1 MTGLF
6 YKCFTLKR
14 HLFYTKK
21 WYCKTENKKKSN
33 NSLIYFSMV
42 NLKATVRIKTKSG
55 LYPVYIR
62 FTKSNQVSYVKTSWV
77 VNEKG
82 LGSKKDIIDPFVIH
96 QTSILIDNYYTQ
108 LNQIDTSKWTTSE
121 IVKYLTEYNN
131 DLSFSDYTRKHIEKM
146 ISRGQERTSRN
157 YKWALKHM
165 ERFAETDNIMFSRL
179 TSAFLNRW
187 IESLSETNRC
197 KEQYPVCMREVYKAA
212 LKEFNDEELGIVK
225 LKNPW
230 SNVVIPRSDIPEK
243 RAIPA
248 SMLRK
253 FFNVVPD
260 RSRFTHPLMEVGQ
273 DVALISFCMC
283 GLNAVDIFNAK
294 KDQYVNGIFHY
305 ERQKTRMSRS
315 DKGYFEVRVP
325 AFLKPTFEK
334 YLSKNTDSPWLFN
347 FHDRLSTSDS
357 FCANVNIGIKQI
369 WEKVESGYKASLYAF
384 RHSWAT
390 IAQNECGA
398 TMNEVDFGLNHSI
411 NKMAKVYV
419 KVDYTPAW
427 VLNEKVIDFIFFT
440 DKESKHVEKE
450 DKTFERISKYNNIRA
465 EAYVMGK
472 KVCALEDTGF
482 SNVDQIMDKLVTLLP
497 KNVKNARVQFKITNV
512 DKELTQMYQRLIP

>member
-1 MTGLF
+1 MAT
-6 YKCFTLKR
+6 
-14 HLFYTKK
+14 
-21 WYCKTENKKKSN
+21 
-33 NSLIYFSMV
+33 
-42 NLKATVRIKTKSG
+42 LKATVKSKRKDG
-55 LYPVYIR
+55 MYVVYIR
-62 FTKSNQVSYVKTSWV
+62 FAHNRRVSYLRTSWL
-77 VNEKG
+77 VNDKG
-82 LGSKKDIIDPFVIH
+82 ISRNKKDIIDPIVIQ
-96 QTSILIDNYYTQ
+96 QTSKLIVQYYEQ
-108 LNQIDTSKWTTSE
+108 LNRIDTQNWTVKE
-121 IVKYLTEYNN
+121 IVDYIQKGKNGV
-131 DLSFSDYTRKHIEKM
+131 SFSLYARKHIDKM
-146 ISRGQERTSRN
+146 IARGQERTSRN
-157 YKWALKHM
+157 YKWALNHM

-243 RAIPA
+243 RAITA

-260 RSRFTHPLMEVGQ
+260 RSRFTNPLMEVGQ

-283 GLNAVDIFNAK
+283 GLNAVDIFNAQ

-325 AFLKPTFEK
+325 EFLKPTFEK
-334 YLSKNTDSPWLFN
+334 YLSRDKKSPWLFN

-357 FCANVNIGIKQI
+357 FSANVNIGIKQI
-369 WEKVESGYKASLYAF
+369 WEKVDPNYKASLYAF

-427 VLNEKVIDFIFFT
+427 ILNEKVIDPQ
-440 DKESKHVEKE
+440 
-450 DKTFERISKYNNIRA
+450 IRN
-465 EAYVMGK
+465 
-472 KVCALEDTGF
+472 L
-482 SNVDQIMDKLVTLLP
+482 
-497 KNVKNARVQFKITNV
+497 
-512 DKELTQMYQRLIP
+512 

>member
-1 MTGLF
+1 MA
-6 YKCFTLKR
+6 TLKPTVKSK
-14 HLFYTKK
+14 L
-21 WYCKTENKKKSN
+21 KTGMY
-33 NSLIYFSMV
+33 I
-42 NLKATVRIKTKSG
+42 
-55 LYPVYIR
+55 VYIR
-62 FTKSNQVSYVKTSWV
+62 VVHNRQSSFIRTSWMV
-77 VNEKG
+77 SDKG
-82 LGSKKDIIDPFVIH
+82 VKGKDVIDPYVIQ
-96 QTSILIDNYYTQ
+96 QTSNLISRYYSTR
-108 LNQIDTSKWTTSE
+108 NQINTSNWTASEVVAYLTTS
-121 IVKYLTEYNN
+121 TE
-131 DLSFSDYTRKHIEKM
+131 DMSFSDYARKHIEKL
-146 ISRGQERTSRN
+146 IKRGQERTSRN
-157 YKWALKHM
+157 YKWALNHM
-165 ERFAETDNIMFSRL
+165 ERFALTDNIMFSRL
-179 TSAFLNRW
+179 TSAFLNQW

-197 KEQYPVCMREVYKAA
+197 KEQYPVCIREIYKAA
-212 LKEFNDEELGIVK
+212 MKEYNDEEQGIAR

-230 SNVVIPRSDIPEK
+230 CNVVIPRSDIPEK

-260 RSRFTHPLMEVGQ
+260 RSRFTHPLMELGQ
-273 DVALISFCMC
+273 DIALISFCMC
-283 GLNAVDIFNAK
+283 GLNAVDIFNAE

-305 ERQKTRMSRS
+305 ERRKTRNTRA

-334 YLSKNTDSPWLFN
+334 YLSKNVDSPWLFD

-369 WEKVESGYKASLYAF
+369 WEKVDPNYKASLYAF

-427 VLNEKVIDFIFFT
+427 ILNEKVIDFIFFT
-440 DKESKHVEKE
+440 DNESKYVEKE
-450 DKTFERISKYNNIRA
+450 DKTFERISKYNNVRA
-465 EAYVMGK
+465 EAFIMGCK
-472 KVCALEDTGF
+472 
-482 SNVDQIMDKLVTLLP
+482 
-497 KNVKNARVQFKITNV
+497 
-512 DKELTQMYQRLIP
+512 

>member
-1 MTGLF
+1 
-6 YKCFTLKR
+6 
-14 HLFYTKK
+14 
-21 WYCKTENKKKSN
+21 
-33 NSLIYFSMV
+33 MV

-55 LYPVYIR
+55 IYPVYIR
-62 FTKSNQVSYVKTSWV
+62 FTKKNQVSYVKTSWV
-77 VNEKG
+77 VNERG
-82 LGSKKDIIDPFVIH
+82 LTADKKDIKDPFVIQ
-96 QTSILIDNYYTQ
+96 QTSILIESYYRQ
-108 LNQIDTSKWTTSE
+108 LNQIDTSNWSVSE
-121 IVKYLTEYNN
+121 IVKYVTEFNN
-131 DLSFSDYTRKHIEKM
+131 DISFSDYTREHIAKL
-146 ISRGQERTSRN
+146 IKRGQERTSRN
-157 YKWALKHM
+157 YKWALQHM

-179 TSAFLNRW
+179 TSSFLNRW
-187 IESLSETNRC
+187 IESLSVTNRC

-212 LKEFNDEELGIVK
+212 IKEFNDEEQGIVK

-230 SNVVIPRSDIPEK
+230 KNVTIPKSDVPDK

-248 SMLRK
+248 SKLRA

-260 RSRFTHPLMEVGQ
+260 RSRFTNPLMEIGQ

-294 KDQYVNGIFHY
+294 KNQYVDGIFHY
-305 ERQKTRMSRS
+305 ERQKTRNARA

-325 AFLKPTFEK
+325 EFLKPTFEK
-334 YLSKNTDSPWLFN
+334 YFSKEKDSPWLFN

-357 FCANVNIGIKQI
+357 FCANVNTGIRQI
-369 WEKVESGYKASLYAF
+369 WEKADPDFKASLYAF

-411 NKMAKVYV
+411 NRMAKVYV
-419 KVDYTPAW
+419 KIDYTPAW
-427 VLNEKVIDFIFFT
+427 ILNEKVIEFVFFT

-450 DKTFERISKYNNIRA
+450 DKTFERISKYNNVRA

-472 KVCALEDTGF
+472 QVCALEDTGF
-482 SNVDQIMDKLVTLLP
+482 SNVDQIMDKLTTLLP
-497 KNVKNARVQFKITNV
+497 SMDSRVRVQFRITNI
-512 DKELTQMYQRLIP
+512 DKNLTQMYQRLI

>member
-1 MTGLF
+1 MA
-6 YKCFTLKR
+6 
-14 HLFYTKK
+14 
-21 WYCKTENKKKSN
+21 
-33 NSLIYFSMV
+33 I
-42 NLKATVRIKTKSG
+42 LKATVRFKNKSG

-62 FTKSNQVSYVKTSWV
+62 FTQVKQVAYVKTSWV
-77 VNEKG
+77 VNDKG
-82 LGSKKDIIDPFVIH
+82 LNSSKKEIIDPFVIQ
-96 QTSILIDNYYTQ
+96 QTSFLIENYYNQ
-108 LNQIDTSKWTTSE
+108 LNQIDTSNWSVSE
-121 IVKYLTEYNN
+121 IVKYVTEFNN
-131 DLSFSDYTRKHIEKM
+131 DLSFSDYARKHIEKM
-146 ISRGQERTSRN
+146 KARGQERTARN
-157 YKWALKHM
+157 YKWAIQHM

-187 IESLSETNRC
+187 IDNLASTNRC

-212 LKEFNDEELGIVK
+212 MREFNDEEKGIVK

-230 SNVVIPRSDIPEK
+230 TNVVIPRSDVPEK
-243 RAIPA
+243 RAITA

-260 RSRFTHPLMEVGQ
+260 RSRFTNPLMEVGQ
-273 DVALISFCMC
+273 DVALISFCLC

-294 KDQYVNGIFHY
+294 KDQYVDGIFHY
-305 ERQKTRMSRS
+305 ERQKTRKTRS

-334 YLSKNTDSPWLFN
+334 YLSKDLNSPWLFN

-357 FCANVNIGIKQI
+357 FCANVNTGIKQI
-369 WEKVESGYKASLYAF
+369 WDKVEPGYRASLYAF

-398 TMNEVDFGLNHSI
+398 SLADVDFGLNHSTHR
-411 NKMAKVYV
+411 MARVYL
-419 KVDYTPAW
+419 KIDYTPVW
-427 VLNEKVIDFIFFT
+427 ILNEKVIDFIFFT

-450 DKTFERISKYNNIRA
+450 DKTFERISKYNNVRA
-465 EAYVMGK
+465 EAFVMGK

-482 SNVDQIMDKLVTLLP
+482 TNVDQIMDKLVTLLP
-497 KNVKNARVQFKITNV
+497 KKTSNVRIQFKITNV
-512 DKELTQMYQRLIP
+512 DKNLTQMYQRLIP

>member
-1 MTGLF
+1 MI
-6 YKCFTLKR
+6 
-14 HLFYTKK
+14 
-21 WYCKTENKKKSN
+21 S
-33 NSLIYFSMV
+33 I
-42 NLKATVRIKTKSG
+42 KATVRIKTKSG

-62 FTKSNQVSYVKTSWV
+62 FVKGKQVSYIKTSWI
-77 VNEKG
+77 VNDKG
-82 LGSKKDIIDPFVIH
+82 LTDNKEIVDRYVIM
-96 QTSILIDNYYTQ
+96 QTSHLIENYYNQ
-108 LNQIDTSKWTTSE
+108 LNQVDTENWSTSE
-121 IVKYLTEYNN
+121 IVKYLTDFNN
-131 DLSFSDYTRKHIEKM
+131 DLSFSDYARKHVDKLI
-146 ISRGQERTSRN
+146 RQGRERTSRN
-157 YKWALKHM
+157 YKWAINHM

-187 IESLSETNRC
+187 IESLSTTNRC

-212 LKEFNDEELGIVK
+212 LKEFNDEERGVIR

-230 SNVVIPRSDIPEK
+230 CNVKIPKSDIPEK

-260 RSRFTHPLMEVGQ
+260 RSRYTNPLMEVGQ

-305 ERQKTRMSRS
+305 ERQKTRTTRS

-325 AFLKPTFEK
+325 EFLKPTFEK
-334 YLSKNTDSPWLFN
+334 YISKDERTPWLFN

-357 FCANVNIGIKQI
+357 FCANVNSGIRQI
-369 WEKVESGYKASLYAF
+369 WEKVDPDYRASLYAF

-398 TMNEVDFGLNHSI
+398 TLNEVDFGLNHSI

-419 KVDYTPAW
+419 KIDYTPAW
-427 VLNEKVIDFIFFT
+427 ILNEKVINFIFFT
-440 DKESKHVEKE
+440 DQESKHVEKE
-450 DKTFERISKYNNIRA
+450 DKSFERISKYNNVRA

-472 KVCALEDTGF
+472 KVCAIEDTGF
-482 SNVDQIMDKLVTLLP
+482 SNVDQIINKLISMLP
-497 KNVKNARVQFKITNV
+497 KKISNVRIQFKITNI
-512 DKELTQMYQRLIP
+512 DKDLTQMYQRLVS

>member
-1 MTGLF
+1 MAT
-6 YKCFTLKR
+6 
-14 HLFYTKK
+14 
-21 WYCKTENKKKSN
+21 
-33 NSLIYFSMV
+33 
-42 NLKATVRIKTKSG
+42 LKATVKSKRKDG
-55 LYPVYIR
+55 MYVVYIR
-62 FTKSNQVSYVKTSWV
+62 FAHNRRVSYLRTSWL
-77 VNEKG
+77 VNDKG
-82 LGSKKDIIDPFVIH
+82 ISRNKKDIIDPIVIQ
-96 QTSILIDNYYTQ
+96 QTSKLIVQYYEQ
-108 LNQIDTSKWTTSE
+108 LNRIDTQNWTVKE
-121 IVKYLTEYNN
+121 IVDYIQKGKNGV
-131 DLSFSDYTRKHIEKM
+131 SFSLYARKHIDKM
-146 ISRGQERTSRN
+146 IARGQERTSRN
-157 YKWALKHM
+157 YKWALNHM

-243 RAIPA
+243 RAITA

-260 RSRFTHPLMEVGQ
+260 RSRFTNPLMEVGQ

-283 GLNAVDIFNAK
+283 GLNAVDIFNAQ

-325 AFLKPTFEK
+325 EFLKPTFEK
-334 YLSKNTDSPWLFN
+334 YLSRDKKSPWLFN

-357 FCANVNIGIKQI
+357 FSANVNIGIKQI
-369 WEKVESGYKASLYAF
+369 WEKVDPNYKASLYAF

-427 VLNEKVIDFIFFT
+427 ILNEKVIDFIFFT
-440 DKESKHVEKE
+440 DKESKFVEKE
-450 DKTFERISKYNNIRA
+450 DKTFEKISKYNNVRA

-472 KVCALEDTGF
+472 KVCALEDTGLT
-482 SNVDQIMDKLVTLLP
+482 NVDHVMNKLVTLLP
-497 KNVKNARVQFKITNV
+497 KKIKNARVQFKITNV
-512 DKELTQMYQRLIP
+512 DKNLSQMYQRLVP